1 MAVNGTSN
9 EELVS
14 TAQGVPSVGASRR
27 TSRQS
32 AALPDLLMD

>member
-14 TAQGVPSVGASRR
+14 TAQGVPSVGALRR